1 MKKEYRVTINSDDW
15 VTPEET
21 LLDSVSDHSDLE
33 RPIHDVVFRV
43 AVIIFGLLT
52 FFIFIVTFKISV
64 VDSAAL
70 SKIALQNRSVN
81 FQIPPPRGPIMDKSG
96 ILLTKNVPSFD
107 LLVMSKEVREDKDQY
122 GQNISKI
129 AQILGRDPEA
139 FKIEISDQ
147 VNTNSVFF
155 AQRDLDKKQLLAI
168 NYLAPKGFYVVTNTK
183 RTYINGPKLSQILGY
198 IGKVSKDDLAE
209 DNYYLS
215 TDSIG
220 RTGLEDYFEKELRGE
235 HGRIFLGEN
244 SSDNKVEA
252 TTGNGLVL
260 NIDADMQIALYDALF
275 NILKPTNL
283 DKAAAIIQD
292 PRSGEVLALVS
303 FPSYDNNLFID
314 GLSSGE
320 FSRLFE
326 NKSKPLFNRVISGT
340 YNPGSTIKPFMGMA
354 FLEDRVVT
362 PDTTIR
368 DCKSLT
374 IVGPKGSLGYTF
386 NNWRSETGLFNLR
399 KAIANS
405 CNIYFFIGAGGYG
418 KSIGLGIDKI
428 SSFLKSAL
436 ADTILGIDLP
446 GEEKGLVPTAQ
457 WKELERGESW
467 YQGDTYNTAIGQGDL
482 SVTPLWLNSY
492 ISAIANGGSIY
503 RPQIVNRVV
512 DNKNNAIKIFK
523 PEIIASLPFSGENIN
538 EVRKDMA
545 ETVISGTAKLLSDL
559 PVEVGAKTGTAE
571 VVKGKKINSLFVA
584 FAPLD
589 NAELSITV
597 LVEGSASN
605 EGYAIRTA
613 HDFLKWYFD
622 RDKAKDVLPSGSLEI
637 PMSPQP

>member
-1 MKKEYRVTINSDDW
+1 
-15 VTPEET
+15 
-21 LLDSVSDHSDLE
+21 
-33 RPIHDVVFRV
+33 V
-43 AVIIFGLLT
+43 A
-52 FFIFIVTFKISV
+52 
-64 VDSAAL
+64 
-70 SKIALQNRSVN
+70 
-81 FQIPPPRGPIMDKSG
+81 
-96 ILLTKNVPSFD
+96 
-107 LLVMSKEVREDKDQY
+107 
-122 GQNISKI
+122 
-129 AQILGRDPEA
+129 
-139 FKIEISDQ
+139 
-147 VNTNSVFF
+147 
-155 AQRDLDKKQLLAI
+155 
-168 NYLAPKGFYVVTNTK
+168 NTK
-183 RTYINGPKLSQILGY
+183 RTYINGAKLSQILGY
-198 IGKVSKDDLAE
+198 IGKVSKDDLAG

-220 RTGLEDYFEKELRGE
+220 KTGLEDYFEKELRGE

-244 SSDNKVEA
+244 TDDNKIEA
-252 TTGNGLVL
+252 TVGNGLVL
-260 NIDADMQIALYDALF
+260 NIDADIQIALYDALF
-275 NILKPTNL
+275 NVLRPTNL

-354 FLEDRVVT
+354 FLEGGVVT

-374 IVGPKGSLGYTF
+374 IAGPKGSSGYTF
-386 NNWRSETGLFNLR
+386 NNWRSETGLFNLK

-436 ADTILGIDLP
+436 ADIILGIDLP

-523 PEIIASLPFSGENIN
+523 PEIIANLPFSKENIN

-622 RDKAKDVLPSGSLEI
+622 RNKAKDVLPSGSPEI

>member
-1 MKKEYRVTINSDDW
+1 MKREYRVTINNDDW

-21 LLDSVSDHSDLE
+21 LLDSVSDHSDIE
-33 RPIHDVVFRV
+33 RPIHDVAFKV
-43 AVIIFGLLT
+43 ATSIFGLLA

-64 VDSAAL
+64 VDSATL
-70 SKIALQNRSVN
+70 SRIALQNRSVN
-81 FQIPPPRGPIMDKSG
+81 FQIPPPRGPMMDRSG

-107 LLVMSKEVREDKDQY
+107 LMVMSKEIREDKDQY
-122 GQNISKI
+122 TQNISKI
-129 AQILGRDPEA
+129 AQILDRDPEV
-139 FKIEISDQ
+139 FKTEIFNQ
-147 VNTNSVFF
+147 VNANSVFF

-168 NYLAPKGFYVVTNTK
+168 NYLAPKGFYVVANTK
-183 RTYINGPKLSQILGY
+183 RTYINGTKFSQILGY

-209 DNYYLS
+209 DDYYLS

-220 RTGLEDYFEKELRGE
+220 KTGLENYFEKELRGE

-244 SSDNKVEA
+244 TDDNKIDAVA
-252 TTGNGLVL
+252 GNGLVL
-260 NIDADMQIALYDALF
+260 NIDVDMQIALYDTLF
-275 NILKPTNL
+275 NILRPTNL

-292 PRSGEVLALVS
+292 PRSGEVLAMVS

-354 FLEDRVVT
+354 FLEGGIVT

-374 IVGPKGSLGYTF
+374 IAGPNGSLGYTF

-428 SSFLKSAL
+428 ASFLKSAL

-446 GEEKGLVPTAQ
+446 SEEKGLVPTAQ
-457 WKELERGESW
+457 WKELERGELW

-492 ISAIANGGSIY
+492 ISAIANGGTIY
-503 RPQIVNRVV
+503 QPKIVNRVV
-512 DNKNNAIKIFK
+512 DSKNNTVEIFK
-523 PEIIASLPFSGENIN
+523 PKIIASLPFSKENIN
-538 EVRKDMA
+538 EMRKDMA

-559 PVEVGAKTGTAE
+559 PVKVGAKTGTAE
-571 VVKGKKINSLFVA
+571 VVKGKKINSLFVV

-589 NAELSITV
+589 DAELSITV

-605 EGYAIRTA
+605 EGYAIRTV
-613 HDFLKWYFD
+613 HDFLKWYFN
-622 RDKAKDVLPSGSLEI
+622 RDKITDILPSESPEVST
-637 PMSPQP
+637 SPQP